1 LKANHNK
8 DYSVVKT
15 FSASPIC
22 GAFLFHPTLYLYFM
36 KKRIVWSV
44 AALLMLCNS
53 VVAQYCIQNRFGEEA
68 VFTDTQLTE
77 INNVEYGS
85 AFNPFTNQNQSLKL
99 DLVMPSLSVDELNKR
114 PLIVL
119 IHGGAFLGGDKADMR
134 PKAREYAKRGYA
146 CASISYRLGWN
157 CLNNTL
163 GLLCLCNDLAGMKRA
178 TYQAVQDARAA
189 LRFLSSQALTYRFDA
204 ENIIL
209 MGESAGAITA
219 LHTAFWSQSNAD
231 TFAPNAFAQ
240 LGGLNQSGNA
250 LDASYQIKAIVNSCG
265 GMNKV
270 SAITASNAIPVV
282 SFHDQN
288 DCVVPINVGFTINC
302 TGNCYNYI
310 QVDGSRE
317 VRNRLTELG
326 VCTEINVIPEGV
338 NHCSYPQNQLIARS
352 SCFLKRLFC
361 NECQSAELTSIQA
374 PLPCS
379 ALGSPVSIQSPK
391 LRVFSV
397 YPQPVSQHFSFRWP
411 ALLDKQ
417 ECEVNIYSISGQHIS
432 HQKVN
437 AQAHE
442 LNCIFPDVS
451 SGLYLVT
458 LQTSDGLFSTLISKE

>member
-1 LKANHNK
+1 MKSK
-8 DYSVVKT
+8 SVLG
-15 FSASPIC
+15 F
-22 GAFLFHPTLYLYFM
+22 
-36 KKRIVWSV
+36 IVMF
-44 AALLMLCNS
+44 MLCNMA
-53 VVAQYCIQNRFGEEA
+53 VAQYCISGRFGEQA
-68 VFTDTQLTE
+68 VFTDEQLTE
-77 INNVEYGS
+77 INDLEYGT
-85 AFNPFTNQNQSLKL
+85 ALNPFSNQNQSLKL
-99 DLVMPSLSVDELNKR
+99 DIVMPSLSVDELAKR

-119 IHGGAFLGGDKADMR
+119 IHGGAFLGGNKADMR

-146 CASISYRLGWN
+146 CASVSYRLGWN

-178 TYQAVQDARAA
+178 TYQAVQDTRAA
-189 LRFLSSQALTYRFDA
+189 LRFLSSQAATYRFDA
-204 ENIIL
+204 DNIIL

-219 LHTAFWSQSNAD
+219 LHTAFWSQANAD

-240 LGGLNQSGNA
+240 LGGLNQSGNT
-250 LDASYQIKAIVNSCG
+250 LEASYQIKAIVNSCG

-326 VCTEINVIPEGV
+326 ACTEINVIPEGV

-361 NECQSAELTSIQA
+361 NDCQSAELSTIQA

-379 ALGSPVSIQSPK
+379 TLGSPVSIVNTKS
-391 LRVFSV
+391 RAFSV
-397 YPQPVSQHFSFRWP
+397 YPQPVTQHFTIQWP

-417 ECEVNIYSISGQHIS
+417 ECEVSIYSISGQNIS
-432 HQKVN
+432 HQKVR
-437 AQAHE
+437 AAAHE
-442 LNCIFPDVS
+442 LNCSFPDVS
-451 SGLYLVT
+451 SGLYLIT
-458 LQTSDGLFSTLISKE
+458 LRTSTGVFSTLISKE